1 MLHDV
6 LDALRRHSPDALEL
20 ARAAVQAEP
29 QNPDAQHLLGIAQ
42 RDAGDLE
49 AASTSFERAIA
60 LAPEESLYHF
70 SRGLV
75 AFSQRDFATAAAA
88 SERAVAFDPN
98 QLGAY
103 LLRIQLALA
112 AGDHAEAERQLK
124 LAERVDPEHPQLL
137 VVAGQIALLQGDRD
151 RALKLLAAGA
161 QALPNDVQALTTL
174 GMAYL
179 RFGHYS
185 FAEQSLRQAMAAD
198 PDATRLRRV
207 LVESLMGQERF
218 DEAARE
224 LAAYQQQHPQDHA
237 SHVVGGELQL
247 RASDARGALDSFRT
261 ALTRTPRNLRAL
273 IGLERALNMLG
284 DVALARS
291 VWEELL
297 QHDSVFDPL
306 WSSRLTTSADEA
318 DGYDVLRRWRDA
330 MPDSAAAF
338 LNQARQDEVDGHE
351 DAAEAGYDAV
361 LVRAPNQVDAQFGKI
376 AFELRRDPALAILRL
391 DALIAQASPP
401 QAKPAMA
408 WRGQAHDALQQPLEA
423 VADWQQAHAGLGLLP
438 PARPLPAYLLQ
449 ALIATLPAPSA
460 PVDDAP
466 ILLWGPPGSG
476 SERLAATLRFA
487 PGRPVLQTTPE
498 LMPREM
504 ELRGD
509 FLDRALS
516 ADTLPVAANEVAA
529 AYAQLIAPLTQ
540 QGNDRGVFDWIATL
554 DARLLPV
561 LQHALPGTRLLA
573 VLRDPRD
580 LLLNWLAF
588 GAPAGP
594 NFTDTNASA
603 HWLASQLEHLLF
615 ARDVLQLPMH
625 IVDMDRFDSDPAT
638 ELKAIAAFADL
649 PTVPSAEPAL
659 AHRTGP
665 GKLPAL
671 LPTGRWRAY
680 RDVLGA
686 AFTILT
692 PLAERLGY
700 HDEDSLL

>member
-1 MLHDV
+1 MSQDV
-6 LDALRRHSPDALEL
+6 IDALRRHSPDALHL
-20 ARAAVQAEP
+20 ARVAAQAEP
-29 QNPDAQHLLGIAQ
+29 QNPDAQHLLGLAQ
-42 RDAGDLE
+42 RDAGDLQ
-49 AASTSFERAIA
+49 AASASFERAIA

-88 SERAVAFDPN
+88 SERAVVFDPN

-124 LAERVDPEHPQLL
+124 LAERVDPEYAPLL
-137 VVAGQIALLQGDRD
+137 VAAGQIALLQGDRD

-174 GMAYL
+174 AMAYL

-185 FAEQSLRQAMAAD
+185 FAEQSLRSAMAAD

-207 LVESLMGQERF
+207 LVESLIGQERF

-224 LAAYQQQHPQDHA
+224 LAIYQQQHPLDHA
-237 SHVVGGELQL
+237 SRVVGGELRL
-247 RASDARGALDSFRT
+247 RANDAHAALDSFRP
-261 ALTRTPRNLRAL
+261 ALALAPRNLRAL
-273 IGLERALNMLG
+273 MGVQRALEML
-284 DVALARS
+284 DDRALART
-291 VWEELL
+291 VWDELL
-297 QHDSVFDPL
+297 QHDSGFDPL
-306 WSSRLTTSADEA
+306 WASRLTTVEDQA
-318 DGYDVLRRWRDA
+318 DGYDVLRRWREA

-338 LNQARQDEVDGHE
+338 LNQARQDEVDGRE
-351 DAAEAGYDAV
+351 EAAEAGYDAV
-361 LVRAPNQVDAQFGKI
+361 LARAPNQVDAQFGKT
-376 AFELRRDPALAILRL
+376 AFELRRDPALAIPRL

-401 QAKPAMA
+401 QAKIALS
-408 WRGQAHDALQQPLEA
+408 WRGLAHDALQQPREA
-423 VADWQQAHAGLGLLP
+423 VADWQQAHAGFGLLP
-438 PARPLPAYLLQ
+438 PARPLPADTLQ
-449 ALIATLPAPSA
+449 ALITTVPVPSA
-460 PVDDAP
+460 AVEQAP

-476 SERLAATLRFA
+476 SERLTATLRFA

-498 LMPREM
+498 LLPREM
-504 ELRGD
+504 ELVGD
-509 FLDRALS
+509 FLVRALS
-516 ADTLPVAANEVAA
+516 ADTLPAAADEVAM
-529 AYAQLIAPLTQ
+529 AYARLVEPIMR
-540 QGNDRGVFDWIATL
+540 QGNQGVFDWIATL
-554 DARLLPV
+554 DVRLLPV

-594 NFTDTNASA
+594 NFTDASASA

-625 IVDMDRFDSDPAT
+625 IVDMDRFDSNPAT
-638 ELKAIAAFADL
+638 EMKSLAAFADL
-649 PTVPSAEPAL
+649 LTVPSAEPAL
-659 AHRTGP
+659 MRRSGP
-665 GKLPAL
+665 GRLPTL
-671 LPTGRWRAY
+671 LPTGRWHAY
-680 RDVLGA
+680 RDALGE
-686 AFTILT
+686 AFAILA
-692 PLAERLGY
+692 PLAGRLGY

>member
-1 MLHDV
+1 MSQDV
-6 LDALRRHSPDALEL
+6 IDALRRHSPDALHL
-20 ARAAVQAEP
+20 ARVAAQAEP
-29 QNPDAQHLLGIAQ
+29 QNPDAQHLLGLAQ
-42 RDAGDLE
+42 RDAGDLP
-49 AASTSFERAIA
+49 AAIASFERAIA
-60 LAPEESLYHF
+60 MAPEESLYHF

-75 AFSQRDFATAAAA
+75 AFSQSDFATAQEA
-88 SERAVAFDPN
+88 SARAVALDPN

-112 AGDHAEAERQLK
+112 AGDHVEAERQLK
-124 LAERVDPEHPQLL
+124 LAERVDPEYPQLL
-137 VVAGQIALLQGDRD
+137 VVAGQIALLQGDRE

-174 GMAYL
+174 AMAYL
-179 RFGHYS
+179 RFGHFS
-185 FAEQSLRQAMAAD
+185 FAEQSLRQAMQLD

-207 LVESLMGQERF
+207 LVESLIGQERF
-218 DEAARE
+218 EEAARE

-237 SHVVGGELQL
+237 SRVVGGELQL
-247 RASDARGALDSFRT
+247 RASDARGALESFRA
-261 ALTRTPRNLRAL
+261 ALAGTPRNLRAL

-318 DGYDVLRRWRDA
+318 DGREVLRRWRET

-338 LNQARQDEVDGHE
+338 LNQARQDEVDGH
-351 DAAEAGYDAV
+351 DVAAEAAYDEV
-361 LVRAPNQVDAQFGKI
+361 LTRFPSQLDAQFGKA
-376 AFELRRDPALAILRL
+376 AFELRRDPALAIPRL
-391 DALIAQASPP
+391 DALIAQAPPP
-401 QAKPAMA
+401 QAKVALS
-408 WRGQAHDALQQPLEA
+408 WRGVAHDALQQQREA
-423 VADWQQAHAGLGLLP
+423 AADWQQAHAGLGLLP
-438 PARPLPAYLLQ
+438 PARPLPAATLQ
-449 ALIATLPAPSA
+449 ALIATLPAATASA
-460 PVDDAP
+460 KDAP

-476 SERLAATLRFA
+476 SERIAATLRYA
-487 PGRPVLQTTPE
+487 PGRPVMQTTPD

-504 ELRGD
+504 EVRGD
-509 FLDRALS
+509 FIQRALS
-516 ADTLPVAANEVAA
+516 ADTLSDAAQEVAT
-529 AYAQLIAPLTQ
+529 AYAQLIAPLVQ
-540 QGNDRGVFDWIATL
+540 QGNDRGVFDWIAML
-554 DARLLPV
+554 DACLLPV
-561 LQHALPGTRLLA
+561 LRLALPGTRLLA

-594 NFTDTNASA
+594 NFTDANASA

-615 ARDVLQLPMH
+615 ARDVLQLPTL
-625 IVDMDRFDSDPAT
+625 IVDMDRFDADPAPQ
-638 ELKAIAAFADL
+638 LQAIAAFADL
-649 PTVPSAEPAL
+649 PTVPSAEVAL

-665 GKLPAL
+665 GRLPTLLPAD
-671 LPTGRWRAY
+671 RWHAY
-680 RDVLGA
+680 REVLGE
-686 AFTILT
+686 AFTILA